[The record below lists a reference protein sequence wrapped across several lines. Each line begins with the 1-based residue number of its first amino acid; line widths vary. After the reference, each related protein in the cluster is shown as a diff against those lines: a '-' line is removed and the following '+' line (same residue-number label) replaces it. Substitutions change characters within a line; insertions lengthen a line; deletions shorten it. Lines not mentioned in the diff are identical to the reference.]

1 MHRFGSQLQAFAV
14 WPAAATGG
22 GDPAA
27 GGAAANSMFSRAGRA
42 AALLCGVSGLM
53 LAAPATAQQ
62 ATAAAADDA
71 GEILVTAR
79 RNSERLIDVPATVS
93 VITAETLAATGTFRA
108 QEMLQLTPG
117 VTIVSGSAEAGD
129 TQINIRGLNGARDAE
144 SSVALVVDGILK
156 TNTAQLNQVQGT
168 LRQVEVLKG
177 PQGAIYGRNAAAGAI
192 VMTTVKPTDVLSG
205 AFRANYG
212 ELATGQAFGH
222 VAGPI
227 TDGIGFVLAANY
239 QTTDGFWRNEFQN
252 NSKIVDDQ
260 ENYGIDGRIV
270 AKLGD
275 ATTLDVKAR
284 YARLSGASINFNSV
298 FHLPN
303 FAAVNPA
310 FYENVND
317 RQFRY
322 YGNIRPTNDQTT
334 WETSARVEHDFGTGK
349 LSGWL
354 LYSDVDQ
361 SLTAD
366 GTSADFARYI
376 SNIGNPTSQ
385 AVNNR
390 CFATTAQLRGFPLA
404 APTFIGQIPVP
415 FIFAPANGSTFGA
428 YSPTTCDGTQ
438 LQTRN
443 QKDISG
449 EIRYATAL
457 DGPINWSVGLYYL
470 NIDRETGISLGAD
483 LGQGVSPTL
492 YNPPGSSNPTSQLF
506 NDRFSTDVY
515 AACGSLDWKPAEAL
529 TLGLALR
536 YDIERRRA
544 ENLVPVVSDPIT
556 GGPINPGQNGGPI
569 PPAANTF
576 KQLQPKV
583 TLAYKLNDDTNL
595 FANWGVG
602 FKAGGFNN
610 QGSSAIVN
618 NNFNN
623 GRVPGTINAGVTIND
638 QYRLERT
645 SAFEAGIKGNLLDGR
660 ISFDLAAYHTRV
672 RDMQFFEFFVGGFGL
687 LRVVSNI
694 DRVDLWGGELNLT
707 ARIVDGWT
715 VFGSGNV
722 TGSEIKA
729 NRSRPDTVGNKSP
742 YTADY
747 TLNVGTQISLPLN
760 DALKANLRADYRL
773 TGPTWFHSVQDQEKP
788 TLFSGLLPISAL
800 ALPAVVGNARYD
812 VTRRDAYGVVNLR
825 AGIEGRSWQLT
836 VFANNL
842 LDKLWLN
849 EVIPAIEF
857 GGSFIS
863 PGQRRVIGGEVSCR
877 F

>member
-1 MHRFGSQLQAFAV
+1 MRG
-14 WPAAATGG
+14 
-22 GDPAA
+22 
-27 GGAAANSMFSRAGRA
+27 FSNEMTSLVAKKRA
-42 AALLCGVSGLM
+42 AVALLSVSVLA
-53 LAAPATAQQ
+53 LAAPVAAQQ
-62 ATAAAADDA
+62 AAAPEDPA
-71 GEILVTAR
+71 GDEIIVTAR

-93 VITAETLAATGTFRA
+93 VVTAETLAATGTFRS
-108 QEMLQLTPG
+108 QEILQLTPG

-192 VMTTVKPTDVLSG
+192 VMTTVKPGDVLEGS
-205 AFRANYG
+205 FRANYG

-227 TDGIGFVLAANY
+227 SDNIGFVLSANY
-239 QTTDGFWRNEFQN
+239 QTTDGFWRNEFLGN
-252 NSKIVDDQ
+252 AKVVDDQ
-260 ENYGIDGRIV
+260 QNYGIDGRIV
-270 AKLGD
+270 AKLGE

-284 YARLSGASINFNSV
+284 HARLEGASINFNAS

-322 YGNIRPTNDQTT
+322 YSNIRPTNEQST
-334 WETSARVEHDFGTGK
+334 WEASARIEHVFEKGK
-349 LSGWL
+349 LTAWTL
-354 LYSDVDQ
+354 FSDVDQ

-376 SNIGNPTSQ
+376 SNINNPTSQ
-385 AVNNR
+385 AVSNQ
-390 CFATTAQLRGFPLA
+390 CFATTAQRTGFPLA
-404 APTFIGQIPVP
+404 PPTFIGQIPVP

-438 LQTRN
+438 LQTRS
-443 QKDISG
+443 QKDVSA
-449 EIRYATAL
+449 EIRYASTS
-457 DGPINWSVGLYYL
+457 DGPINWSAGLYYL

-483 LGQGVSPTL
+483 LGRGVSTTL
-492 YNPPGSSNPTSQLF
+492 YNAPGSSNPTSQLF
-506 NDRFSTDVY
+506 NDQFDTNVY
-515 AACGSLDWKPAEAL
+515 AAFGSVDWKPVEAF
-529 TLGLALR
+529 TAGLALR

-544 ENLVPVVSDPIT
+544 TNLVPVVNDPIT

-569 PPAANTF
+569 APVANTF

-583 TLAYKLNDDTNL
+583 TLAYKVNDDTNL

-602 FKAGGFNN
+602 FKSGGFNN
-610 QGSSAIVN
+610 QGSAAIVAQ
-618 NNFNN
+618 NFNN
-623 GRVPGTINAGVTIND
+623 GAVPGTINAGVRIND
-638 QYRLERT
+638 QYRLERS
-645 SAFEAGIKGNLLDGR
+645 SAFEAGIKGSLFDNR
-660 ISFDLAAYHTRV
+660 ISYDLAAYYTQV

-694 DRVDLWGGELNLT
+694 DRVDIWGAEANIN
-707 ARIVDGWT
+707 AKVVDGWT
-715 VFGSGNV
+715 VFASGNLN
-722 TGSEIKA
+722 GSEIKK
-729 NRSRPDTVGNKSP
+729 NGSRPDTVGNKSP

-747 TLNVGTQISLPLN
+747 TLNVGTQLSLPIS
-760 DALKANLRADYRL
+760 DGLKANLRADYRL
-773 TGPTWFHSVQDQEKP
+773 TGPTWFHSVQNQEKP

-812 VTRRDAYGVVNLR
+812 VTRRDAFGIVNLR
-825 AGIEGRSWQLT
+825 AGIEGKNWTAS

-842 LDKLWLN
+842 LDKQWLN

-863 PGQRRVIGGEVSCR
+863 PGQRRIIGAEIG
-877 F
+877 FKF